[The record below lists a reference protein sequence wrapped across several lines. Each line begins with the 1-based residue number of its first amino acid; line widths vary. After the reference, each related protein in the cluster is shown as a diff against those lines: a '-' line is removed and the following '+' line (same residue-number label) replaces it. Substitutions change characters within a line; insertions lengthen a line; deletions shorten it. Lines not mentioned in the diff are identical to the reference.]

1 MDFAGLLRTRLV
13 RALARAAVSR
23 TAALCAAVICTAAL
37 VLPLG
42 GGIRAAEDAV
52 RLDAFDRTYPPGEV
66 YGSWDLQK
74 ISPLFGSGADTFF
87 QFVDGPGPDGHTIHL
102 RSGRNNSFSLG
113 AKEKFKLQA
122 WPILEWE
129 WKVTRTPKNGDVR
142 VKERD
147 DQAGSMCV
155 IVNPGLT
162 GFDSLC
168 YLWENDGPKGQ
179 TLVSAKRDASRYL
192 ILRTARVDG
201 TGSWHKE
208 RRNML
213 EDYTQVFGKP
223 PSEEAVI
230 GMQIDSDSTE
240 SSGEVFYRN
249 IFRRKR

>member
-1 MDFAGLLRTRLV
+1 MDFARPLRT
-13 RALARAAVSR
+13 LAWA
-23 TAALCAAVICTAAL
+23 AALCAAAAL
-37 VLPLG
+37 VLHVG
-42 GGIRAAEDAV
+42 ARAAEDAV
-52 RLDAFDRTYPPGEV
+52 RLDNFDRTYPPGEA

-87 QFVDGPGPDGHTIHL
+87 QFVNGPGPDGHYIHL

-113 AKEKFKLQA
+113 AKDKFRLQD

-129 WKVTRTPKNGDVR
+129 WKVTRTPKGGDVR

-168 YLWENDGPKGQ
+168 YLWENDGPKEQ
-179 TLVSAKRDASRYL
+179 LIVSTKRDASRYL
-192 ILRTARVDG
+192 ILRTAKADG
-201 TGSWHKE
+201 TGSWYKE

-213 EDYTQVFGKP
+213 EDYTKVFGKP

-240 SSGEVFYRN
+240 STGEAFYRN
-249 IFRRKR
+249 IYRRKR